1 MSASSV
7 GMSDLSDEI
16 LLCILRHVPLCDLV
30 MNVSNVCIKLHTL
43 CYDKT
48 LLSKV
53 SLSDE
58 YQVNHFELMR
68 RDCLSEDIYLSFT
81 VNLQVQECVYN
92 FMCALKTFSEQHTG
106 ILDGNIK
113 VNVFFFSSRLT
124 ISWFATYWNRY
135 PITCNLSAWM
145 VATGWMALPWSTLVA
160 AGEWRISM
168 SPAVASP

>member
-1 MSASSV
+1 MLDLNNYIYQESLLDINKRLSSQHLGHLDNSFQRLTEYTDILKAPNCDTICFFSPQAVRDEDTMSSSSV

-68 RDCLSEDIYLSFT
+68 KDRLSEDIYLSFLLIFKCKNVYT
-81 VNLQVQECVYN
+81 TLCV
-92 FMCALKTFSEQHTG
+92 L
-106 ILDGNIK
+106 
-113 VNVFFFSSRLT
+113 
-124 ISWFATYWNRY
+124 
-135 PITCNLSAWM
+135 
-145 VATGWMALPWSTLVA
+145 
-160 AGEWRISM
+160 
-168 SPAVASP
+168 